1 MSLDTEAPFEVEE
14 KDFDPE
20 KEFELLEEHTQK
32 IDALEA
38 QVEEWKR
45 EIASLKQSMDLLRAS
60 RLGEARTPDVQ
71 VTVPVPNVNLTVQP
85 AEVSVPVTERVE
97 FPKVLNFEVE
107 RDFNG
112 KLSKLVMRRP
122 E

>member
-1 MSLDTEAPFEVEE
+1 MSLDPEAPFEVEE
-14 KDFDPE
+14 EDFDPE

-45 EIASLKQSMDLLRAS
+45 EIATLKQSMDLLRAS
-60 RLGEARTPDVQ
+60 RLGEVRTPDVQ
-71 VTVPVPNVNLTVQP
+71 VNVPVPDVKVTVQP
-85 AEVSVPVTERVE
+85 AAVSVPMTERAE
-97 FPKVLNFEVE
+97 FPKELQFEVE

-112 KLSKLVMRRP
+112 KISKLVMRRP
-122 E
+122 V